1 MTKLRFISP
10 ADTILNSSAI
20 NTQEFAEIPPPVGTR
35 KLHVSLVYDVYYTRV
50 SSMVSYIP

>member
-10 ADTILNSSAI
+10 ADTILSSSAI
-20 NTQEFAEIPPPVGTR
+20 NTQEFAAIPPPVGTC

-50 SSMVSYIP
+50 SSMVSYIL